1 MPRTT
6 NKKFCLFLL
15 LTALLGQNVSGFAQG
30 KIAQRQRRVMVPTVG
45 KELTEQQRANHLLNR
60 LAFGARPS
68 EAERVLKMGWQKY
81 LAQQLHPET
90 LADTVI
96 EEKLKAFPELQ
107 LTNEQ
112 LVRTF
117 PQLNL
122 LNRYLQQRGIDQR
135 AFSEMYNQFRN
146 NRPFDA
152 KATAENKNLAISSYG
167 TATPEEVEM
176 RRNEIL
182 AVIKELNV
190 RPTNEAFTM
199 AQQAKILRAVY
210 SERQLQEVLTDF
222 WFNHFNVFARKGGP
236 STTTL
241 IPYERDT
248 IRPNVFGKFED
259 LLRATAQSAA
269 MLYYLDNFQSMSPT
283 GRRPPNMNSADLF
296 VEPNVRPPLPSNPPR
311 PFRPPNNPPPKRPGV
326 GINENY
332 AREIMELHT
341 LGVDGGYTQQDVQE
355 VARCFTGW
363 TLKNPQ
369 LGGGFHYELMM
380 HDDGEKTVLGQR
392 IPAGGGIADGE
403 MVIKILAHHP
413 STAKFIATKLA
424 RKFVSDNPPQSL
436 IERVA
441 KVYLK
446 TDGELREVYKAL
458 FASPEFWTLENYR
471 AKIKTPLEMI
481 VSTVR
486 ATGAET
492 DGGRQLQQALE
503 QMGEGLYLAQP
514 PTGYPETAEHWVN
527 TGALLLRM
535 NFALALSN
543 NRIRGTKVNVQN
555 LVADAKLATP
565 EAVAEQVIN
574 ALLNGEMSAQT
585 RATLTKAISEPQMMK
600 ATNPAN
606 NLMVPKIIA
615 LVLGSPEFQR
625 Q

>member
-1 MPRTT
+1 MQRNSLTH
-6 NKKFCLFLL
+6 KQFYVSLL
-15 LTALLGQNVSGFAQG
+15 VVAIACNGLVAQRS
-30 KIAQRQRRVMVPTVG
+30 QRQRRVTMPTTA
-45 KELTEQQRANHLLNR
+45 KRLTERQKVNHLLNR
-60 LAFGARPS
+60 IAFGARPGDV
-68 EAERVLKMGWQKY
+68 ERVTKLGWQKY
-81 LAQQLHPET
+81 LDQQLHPET
-90 LADTVI
+90 IADAI
-96 EEKLKAFPELQ
+96 LEEKLNAFPELQ

-112 LVRTF
+112 LVRAF
-117 PQLNL
+117 PPLNL
-122 LNRYLQQRGIDQR
+122 MNRYLQQRGIDQR
-135 AFSEMYNQFRN
+135 MFGEMYSQVRSD
-146 NRPFDA
+146 RPFDA
-152 KATAENKNLAISSYG
+152 KATAANQNLAISSYG
-167 TATPEEVEM
+167 KATPEEVEK

-190 RPTNEAFTM
+190 RPTNEVFTM
-199 AQQAKILRAVY
+199 AQQAKVLRAVY

-236 STTTL
+236 SNTTL

-283 GRRPPNMNSADLF
+283 GRRPPNLNSADLF
-296 VEPNVRPPLPSNPPR
+296 VDPTLRPPMPNNPPR
-311 PFRPPNNPPPKRPGV
+311 PNRPPQNPPPRRPGA

-369 LGGGFHYELMM
+369 LGGGFHFEPLM
-380 HDDGEKTVLGQR
+380 HDNTEKTVLGQK
-392 IPAGGGIADGE
+392 IPAGGGINDGE
-403 MVIKILAHHP
+403 AVIKILAHQP

-424 RKFVSDNPPQSL
+424 RKFVSDNPSSAL
-436 IERVA
+436 IDRVA

-446 TDGELREVYKAL
+446 TDGDLREVYRAL
-458 FASPEFWTLENYR
+458 FASPEFWAVENYR
-471 AKIKTPLEMI
+471 AKIKTPFEMI

-492 DGGRQLQQALE
+492 DGGRPMLQTLE

-535 NFALALSN
+535 NFALSLSN
-543 NRIRGTKVNVQN
+543 NRIRGTKVNV
-555 LVADAKLATP
+555 VALLADSKSDTP
-565 EAVAEQVIN
+565 ELIADQMIKT
-574 ALLNGEMSAQT
+574 LLNGEMSSQT
-585 RATLTKAISEPQMMK
+585 RATLATAISEPHLMNV
-600 ATNPAN
+600 TNLAN
-606 NLMVPKIIA
+606 NPLLPRIVA